1 MSDASRKLRRHML
14 ARQAEA
20 KRRGGRTLGRRPEWS
35 SAHQEAFIAQA
46 KRVFRGSRELPPPEG
61 RP

>member
-1 MSDASRKLRRHML
+1 MSDAARRFRNHLL

-35 SAHQEAFIAQA
+35 SAHAEAFIRQA
-46 KRVFRGSRELPPPEG
+46 KRTFPGSQELPPEG

>member
-1 MSDASRKLRRHML
+1 VSDASRRLRYDLL

-35 SAHQEAFIAQA
+35 PLHEKAFIDQA
-46 KRVFRGSRELPPPEG
+46 KRVFRGSRELPLEG